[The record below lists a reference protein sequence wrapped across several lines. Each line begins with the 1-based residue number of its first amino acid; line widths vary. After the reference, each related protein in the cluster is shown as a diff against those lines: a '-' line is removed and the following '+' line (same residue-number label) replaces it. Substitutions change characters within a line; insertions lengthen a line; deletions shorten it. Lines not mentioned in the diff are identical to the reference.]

1 MSIGLGGFAMAKG
14 SGVKKTALVPGH
26 ARGLTLFGPPPLIEG
41 ENAAAYVELLNRISA
56 AVKPRDILEEIW
68 VRDVVDLVWEGL
80 RWRRLKSNLLAASTH
95 AGLKKVLD
103 PLCGYIEADRLAGS
117 WARNEAAGRKEV
129 KQVLASAGLSM
140 DVVMAQTLSLKIN
153 DIERIDRMVM
163 AAEARRDATLREI
176 ERHRATLGQA
186 LRRET
191 EQVEEGEFEEVD
203 APKLAANL
211 S

>member
-1 MSIGLGGFAMAKG
+1 MLQPTANSSIEFPPQSNPRTFWKRSG
-14 SGVKKTALVPGH
+14 SGTSSTWCGRHCGGAGSNP
-26 ARGLTLFGPPPLIEG
+26 IC
-41 ENAAAYVELLNRISA
+41 
-56 AVKPRDILEEIW
+56 W
-68 VRDVVDLVWEGL
+68 QEGL
-80 RWRRLKSNLLAASTH
+80 ER
-95 AGLKKVLD
+95 VLT
-103 PLCGYIEADRLAGS
+103 PLCGYFEADRLAKS

-129 KQVLASAGLSM
+129 KQVLASAGKSM
-140 DVVMAQTLSLKIN
+140 DAAIAQTLALKIG
-153 DIERIDRMVM
+153 DIERIDRLVM

>member
-1 MSIGLGGFAMAKG
+1 VAKG
-14 SGVKKTALVPGH
+14 SGSKNKALVPDR
-26 ARGLTLFGPPPLIEG
+26 ARRLTLLGPPPLIEG
-41 ENAAAYVELLNRISA
+41 EDAAAYGELLNRISA
-56 AVKPRDILEEIW
+56 AVKPKDILEEIW
-68 VRDVVDLVWEGL
+68 VRDIVDLAWEAL
-80 RWRRLKSNLLAASTH
+80 RWRRLKSNLLAASIH
-95 AGLKKVLD
+95 AGLKQVLD
-103 PLCGYIEADRLAGS
+103 PLCGIFEADQLAQS

-129 KQVLASAGLSM
+129 KQLLASAGLSM
-140 DVVMAQTLSLKIN
+140 DAVVAQTLALKIS
-153 DIERIDRMVM
+153 DTERIDRMVM

-191 EQVEEGEFEEVD
+191 EQVEEGEFEEVG

>member
-1 MSIGLGGFAMAKG
+1 
-14 SGVKKTALVPGH
+14 
-26 ARGLTLFGPPPLIEG
+26 
-41 ENAAAYVELLNRISA
+41 
-56 AVKPRDILEEIW
+56 
-68 VRDVVDLVWEGL
+68 VWEAL

-95 AGLKKVLD
+95 AGLEKVLMS
-103 PLCGYIEADRLAGS
+103 LCSYNEADRLAKS

-140 DVVMAQTLSLKIN
+140 DAAIAQTLALKIG
-153 DIERIDRMVM
+153 DIERIDRLVM

>member
-1 MSIGLGGFAMAKG
+1 
-14 SGVKKTALVPGH
+14 
-26 ARGLTLFGPPPLIEG
+26 
-41 ENAAAYVELLNRISA
+41 
-56 AVKPRDILEEIW
+56 
-68 VRDVVDLVWEGL
+68 
-80 RWRRLKSNLLAASTH
+80 
-95 AGLKKVLD
+95 
-103 PLCGYIEADRLAGS
+103 
-117 WARNEAAGRKEV
+117 
-129 KQVLASAGLSM
+129 
-140 DVVMAQTLSLKIN
+140 MAQTLSLKIN

>member
-1 MSIGLGGFAMAKG
+1 M
-14 SGVKKTALVPGH
+14 
-26 ARGLTLFGPPPLIEG
+26 
-41 ENAAAYVELLNRISA
+41 
-56 AVKPRDILEEIW
+56 
-68 VRDVVDLVWEGL
+68 

-95 AGLKKVLD
+95 AGLEQVLK
-103 PLCGYIEADRLAGS
+103 PLCGYIEADRLAAS

-129 KQVLASAGLSM
+129 KRLLASAGLSM
-140 DVVMAQTLSLKIN
+140 DAVMAQTLALKIS

-163 AAEARRDATLREI
+163 TAEARRDATLREI
-176 ERHRATLGQA
+176 ERHRAALGQA

>member
-1 MSIGLGGFAMAKG
+1 MAKG
-14 SGVKKTALVPGH
+14 SGSKNTALVPDR
-26 ARGLTLFGPPPLIEG
+26 ARGLTLLGPPPLIEG
-41 ENAAAYVELLNRISA
+41 ENAAAYGELLNRISA
-56 AVKPRDILEEIW
+56 AVKPKDILEEIW
-68 VRDVVDLVWEGL
+68 VREVIDLVWEGL
-80 RWRRLKSNLLAASTH
+80 RLRRLKSNLLAASTH
-95 AGLKKVLD
+95 AGLEQILNT
-103 PLCGYIEADRLAGS
+103 LCDFFEADRLSKS

-129 KQVLASAGLSM
+129 KQLLASAGLSM
-140 DVVMAQTLSLKIN
+140 DAVMAQTLSLKID

-191 EQVEEGEFEEVD
+191 EQVQEGAFEEVD

>member
-1 MSIGLGGFAMAKG
+1 MQGL
-14 SGVKKTALVPGH
+14 
-26 ARGLTLFGPPPLIEG
+26 E
-41 ENAAAYVELLNRISA
+41 
-56 AVKPRDILEEIW
+56 
-68 VRDVVDLVWEGL
+68 
-80 RWRRLKSNLLAASTH
+80 
-95 AGLKKVLD
+95 KVLMS
-103 PLCGYIEADRLAGS
+103 LCGYSEADRLAKS

-129 KQVLASAGLSM
+129 KQLLASAGLSM
-140 DVVMAQTLSLKIN
+140 DAVMAQTLSLKIN

-163 AAEARRDATLREI
+163 AAEVRRDATLREI

-203 APKLAANL
+203 APKLAA

>member
-1 MSIGLGGFAMAKG
+1 MAKG
-14 SGVKKTALVPGH
+14 SGSKKTALVPGR
-26 ARGLTLFGPPPLIEG
+26 ARRLTLLGPPSLIEG
-41 ENAAAYVELLNRISA
+41 ENAAAYGELLNRISA
-56 AVKPRDILEEIW
+56 AVKPKDILEEIW
-68 VRDVVDLVWEGL
+68 VRDIVDLVWEAL
-80 RWRRLKSNLLAASTH
+80 RWRRLKSDLLAASTH
-95 AGLKKVLD
+95 AGLEQVLK
-103 PLCGYIEADRLAGS
+103 PLCGSLEAGRLAES
-117 WARNEAAGRKEV
+117 WARNEAAGRKEM
-129 KQVLASAGLSM
+129 KRVLASAGLSM
-140 DVVMAQTLSLKIN
+140 DAVMAQTLALKIS
-153 DIERIDRMVM
+153 DIERIDRLVM

>member
-1 MSIGLGGFAMAKG
+1 MTKSSG
-14 SGVKKTALVPGH
+14 SKKTALVPDRAH
-26 ARGLTLFGPPPLIEG
+26 RLTLLGPPPLIEG

-68 VRDVVDLVWEGL
+68 VRDVVDLAWESL

-95 AGLKKVLD
+95 EGLEQVLK
-103 PLCGYIEADRLAGS
+103 PLCGYMEADRLAES

-129 KQVLASAGLSM
+129 KQLLASAGLSM
-140 DVVMAQTLSLKIN
+140 DAVMAQTLALKIS

-163 AAEARRDATLREI
+163 TAEARRDATLREI
-176 ERHRATLGQA
+176 ERHRAALGQA

>member
-1 MSIGLGGFAMAKG
+1 MTKSSG
-14 SGVKKTALVPGH
+14 SKKTALVPDRAH
-26 ARGLTLFGPPPLIEG
+26 RLTLLGPPPLIEG
-41 ENAAAYVELLNRISA
+41 EDAAAYGELLNRISA

-103 PLCGYIEADRLAGS
+103 PLCGYIEADRLAES
-117 WARNEAAGRKEV
+117 WARNEAAGRKQV
-129 KQVLASAGLSM
+129 KQLLASASLSM
-140 DVVMAQTLSLKIN
+140 DAVMAQTLALKIS
-153 DIERIDRMVM
+153 DIERIDRLVM

-203 APKLAANL
+203 APNLAANL

>member
-1 MSIGLGGFAMAKG
+1 MAR
-14 SGVKKTALVPGH
+14 KTALVP
-26 ARGLTLFGPPPLIEG
+26 ARARRLTLLGPPPLIEG
-41 ENAAAYVELLNRISA
+41 EDSAAYGELLNRISA
-56 AVKPRDILEEIW
+56 AVKPKDVLEEIW
-68 VRDVVDLVWEGL
+68 VRDVVDLTWEAL

-95 AGLKKVLD
+95 AGLKQVLI
-103 PLCGYIEADRLAGS
+103 PLCGYIEADRLAES
-117 WARNEAAGRKEV
+117 WARNEAAGRKKVE
-129 KQVLASAGLSM
+129 QLLASAGLSM
-140 DVVMAQTLSLKIN
+140 DAVMAQTLALKIS
-153 DIERIDRMVM
+153 DIERFDRLVM
-163 AAEARRDATLREI
+163 AADARRDATLREI